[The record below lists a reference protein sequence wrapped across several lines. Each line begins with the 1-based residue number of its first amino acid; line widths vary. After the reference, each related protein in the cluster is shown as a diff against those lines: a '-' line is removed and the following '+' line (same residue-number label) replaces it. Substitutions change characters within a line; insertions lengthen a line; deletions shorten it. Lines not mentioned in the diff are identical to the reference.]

1 MRITRS
7 LGLLLLAAFLA
18 PSILFAQ
25 DWRGKAR
32 VDGWVKDKDGQ
43 PIANA
48 TIELSRQSGGKF
60 SAKSN
65 AKGYWA
71 VLGLAGGAWNVD
83 VSAPGFETRKT
94 SVSLEEGSRIPS
106 MDIRLEKAAAPA
118 PAGAGGAAVP
128 NKAAEEVRH
137 EVEEGNR
144 LLGEKKYAE
153 AREQYEKALAVVPD
167 NTALLRGVAQT
178 YHGEGNQDKA
188 IETLRRIQE
197 LEPGNTENQALLG
210 SMLLEQGKLDE
221 GRAMLDQLPAGA
233 IKDPGVYL
241 NLGILLIN
249 KKQPEQA
256 ITYFG
261 KAIEIDPSN
270 PDAFYYRGLANLS
283 VKKNPEAKAD
293 FKKYLELKPDGAE
306 AKEVRE
312 LLQTLK

>member
-1 MRITRS
+1 MRMTRS
-7 LGLLLLAAFLA
+7 LGLVLLVLGL
-18 PSILFAQ
+18 SSSLLMAQ

-32 VDGWVKDKDGQ
+32 VDGWVKDKNGQ
-43 PIANA
+43 PIADA
-48 TIELSRQSGGKF
+48 AVELTRQSGGKF
-60 SAKSN
+60 TAKTN
-65 AKGYWA
+65 NKGYWA

-83 VSAPGFETRKT
+83 VSAKGFETRRT

-106 MDIRLEKAAAPA
+106 MDIRLEPAAAPA
-118 PAGAGGAAVP
+118 PAAGASAP
-128 NKAAEEVRH
+128 NKAAEEVRT

-153 AREQYEKALAVVPD
+153 AREQYEKALATVPD

-178 YHGEGNQDKA
+178 YHGEGNQEKA
-188 IETLRRIQE
+188 IETLRKIQQ
-197 LEPGNTENQALLG
+197 LEPGNAENQALLG
-210 SMLLEQGKLDE
+210 SMLLESGKLDE

-249 KKQPEQA
+249 KKEPDQA
-256 ITYFG
+256 IVYFG
-261 KAIEIDPSN
+261 KAIEIDPTLA
-270 PDAFYYRGLANLS
+270 DAYYYRGLASLS
-283 VKKNPEAKAD
+283 AKKNTEAKAD

>member
-18 PSILFAQ
+18 PSLLLAQ

-43 PIANA
+43 PVANA
-48 TIELSRQSGGKF
+48 SVELTRQSGGKF
-60 SAKSN
+60 TAKTN

-83 VSAPGFETRKT
+83 VSAQGFETRRT

-118 PAGAGGAAVP
+118 PAAEAASVP

-137 EVEEGNR
+137 DVEEGNR
-144 LLGEKKYAE
+144 LLGEKKYGE

-188 IETLRRIQE
+188 IETLKKIQQ

-233 IKDPGVYL
+233 IKDPQVYL

-256 ITYFG
+256 ATYFG
-261 KAIEIDPSN
+261 KAIEIDPSQA
-270 PDAFYYRGLANLS
+270 DAYYYRGLANLS
-283 VKKNPEAKAD
+283 AKKNPDAKAD
-293 FKKYLELKPDGAE
+293 FKKYLELKPDGPE
-306 AKEVRE
+306 AKEVRD
-312 LLQTLK
+312 LLGTLK